1 MAAKTTTYAQG
12 LLQLIF
18 NATNTNLPTVVLNA
32 TTTPL
37 TNLYVSLHTGA
48 LTAASTQQT
57 NEVTYT
63 GYTREAVT
71 RTTGG
76 WNVSSN
82 AGTVTMVANLT
93 FPQCA
98 MADTTDTISYFG
110 VGCSAATAAPGT
122 LLYWGSVSPAITMA
136 TNVTPI
142 LTSSSTITET

>member
-1 MAAKTTTYAQG
+1 MAAKTSTYAQG

-18 NATNTNLPTVVLNA
+18 NAVNTNLPGLVLNA
-32 TTTPL
+32 TASPV

-48 LTAASTQQT
+48 LTAASSQQT

-71 RTTGG
+71 RATAG

-82 AGTVTMVANLT
+82 AGTVTLVNNLT
-93 FPQCA
+93 FPQCG

-110 VGCSAATAAPGT
+110 VGCSQTTANAGT
-122 LLYWGSVSPAITMA
+122 LLYWGAVSPAITMA

-142 LTSSSTITET
+142 LTSSSTITEA